1 MSTTDAERL
10 DLLRLTLVPG
20 AGPLSCRALLEHFGS
35 AGAVFDA
42 PNAALREV
50 HGVGP
55 KLAGKLAAARR
66 EIDPRDELE
75 ACRRAGV
82 SLVFHDDEGYP
93 AALREIPDP
102 PPVLYVRGSL
112 EPTDALAIGVVGS
125 RHATPYGLRC
135 AERLAQGLAR
145 VGLTVVSGLARG
157 IDAAAHRGAMKAGGR
172 TIAVVANGLGR
183 VYPPEHVEL
192 AEEVARHGAIL
203 SEMPLGQVPIAQL
216 FPQRNRIISGL
227 SLGVLVVEATPR
239 SGSLSTAR
247 HAVEQNREVFAI
259 PGPIDSLASRG
270 CHRLLR
276 DGAGLVESVDDVLE
290 ALGPLVREVRPT
302 ADAVPV
308 RHPAEL
314 TLSANERGLLGQ
326 LGDQPVS
333 VDALIVATGMTA
345 PQVIATLAVLE
356 MRRLVKRVPG
366 NQFVRP

>member
-1 MSTTDAERL
+1 MTDAERL

-20 AGPLSCRALLEHFGS
+20 AGPLTCRALLEHFGT
-35 AGAVFDA
+35 AGAVFEA
-42 PNAALREV
+42 SHSALRSI
-50 HGVGP
+50 HGIGP
-55 KLAGKLAAARR
+55 KLASKLASARH
-66 EIDPRDELE
+66 EIDPTVEQE
-75 ACRRAGV
+75 ACARAGV
-82 SLVFHDDEGYP
+82 SLMFAGDDTYP
-93 AALREIPDP
+93 GVLREIPDP
-102 PPVLYVRGSL
+102 PPVLYVRGAV
-112 EPTDALAIGVVGS
+112 EPGDALAIGIVGS
-125 RHATPYGLRC
+125 RHATPYGLRS

-145 VGLTVVSGLARG
+145 VGLTVISGLARG
-157 IDAAAHRGAMKAGGR
+157 IDAAAHRGALKAGGR

-183 VYPPEHVEL
+183 VYPPEHASL
-192 AEEVARHGAIL
+192 ADEIAERGAIL

-276 DGAGLVESVDDVLE
+276 DGAGLVETVDDILE
-290 ALGPLVREVRPT
+290 ALGPLVREVKPSE
-302 ADAVPV
+302 DAVPV

-314 TLSANERGLLGQ
+314 ALSANERGLLGQ
-326 LGDQPVS
+326 LGDEPVS
-333 VDALIVATGMTA
+333 VDLLITRTGMNA
-345 PQVIATLAVLE
+345 SQVIATLAVLE